1 MHPRS
6 RRTLLTQQRLH
17 HALADAGA
25 IAQFYWLSE
34 SLETALARQAEHP
47 MVARVRE
54 LGLEVTPGYASDLE
68 QLYGPEWR
76 EKAARARTAST
87 LAYQETLAAATP
99 VELVAAA
106 FILYGALVVGG
117 GKQTQVKVRKVLPG
131 CDHKLF
137 DIADDM
143 KAARMAFKNKFT
155 AIGKEFPEHADA
167 LEALAARFMALNNGV
182 VISISCVGGRVATG
196 LGVAGAVAV
205 AVGAAVWWSRC
216 GR

>member
-1 MHPRS
+1 MLLARATPATAEYS
-6 RRTLLTQQRLH
+6 RAPSQTQLKPSH
-17 HALADAGA
+17 ACTHALADAGA

-34 SLETALARQAEHP
+34 SLETALARHAEHP

-76 EKAARARTAST
+76 EKATRARTAST

-117 GKQTQVKVRKVLPG
+117 GKQTQVHNTTLALSAPQHHTCHILHATSCSERGQSFRCCFSAPG
-131 CDHKLF
+131 
-137 DIADDM
+137 
-143 KAARMAFKNKFT
+143 
-155 AIGKEFPEHADA
+155 
-167 LEALAARFMALNNGV
+167 
-182 VISISCVGGRVATG
+182 
-196 LGVAGAVAV
+196 
-205 AVGAAVWWSRC
+205 
-216 GR
+216 